1 LFAFLAL
8 VIVAISTYFTNGLV
22 KSVAQEEERKMTLW
36 AEATRKVASV
46 GDVTDFDFLLRV
58 IEDNTTIPCFI
69 LDQNNRFV
77 GARNIV
83 VPQSMKPD
91 EAQLFWLEKQTAFA
105 DLHDPI
111 VIAIDH
117 DTRQYIYYDNSL
129 VLKRLSYYPY
139 IQWGVILIF
148 FLAVLFFFTLAKRA
162 EQDKVWAGLSKETA
176 HQLGTPISS
185 LMAWVELMKVQNI
198 APELIPEMEKDVTRL
213 QTIADR
219 FSKVG
224 SIPELKLA

>member
-1 LFAFLAL
+1 MHITFENFAKVKYLFAFLAL

-46 GDVTDFDFLLRV
+46 GAVTDFDFLLRV

-91 EAQLFWLEKQTAFA
+91 EAQLFWLEKQAAFA

-129 VLKRLSYYPY
+129 VLLSVHRVGGDTYLLF
-139 IQWGVILIF
+139 GG
-148 FLAVLFFFTLAKRA
+148 AVLLYTGKTCRTRQSLGRTL
-162 EQDKVWAGLSKETA
+162 
-176 HQLGTPISS
+176 
-185 LMAWVELMKVQNI
+185 
-198 APELIPEMEKDVTRL
+198 
-213 QTIADR
+213 
-219 FSKVG
+219 
-224 SIPELKLA
+224 